1 MEPSEVALEAVNPI
15 GFPSRSSAVITEI
28 PEA

>member
-1 MEPSEVALEAVNPI
+1 MEPREVALEAVKPM
-15 GFPSRSSAVITEI
+15 GFPSRSRDVITEI